1 MFRHHQHRG
10 HHDHAPHGRH
20 PFGWEGHGMRGMRHG
35 RRERSDRVFE
45 QGDLRLLLLKLIAE
59 KPRHGYE
66 LIKAVEEGVGGAY
79 SPSPGVVYPTL
90 TLLEDLGYA
99 KAAEAEGGRKLFAVT
114 AEGEAFLAE
123 QAAAIAELTAR
134 MEQVS
139 VANRGRGA
147 PQIVR
152 AMENLR
158 TAMRLRLSAGPLCD
172 QQVAAVAEALDAAA
186 KAVEQA

>member
-10 HHDHAPHGRH
+10 HHDHAAHGRH
-20 PFGWEGHGMRGMRHG
+20 PFGWEGHGMRHG

-45 QGDLRLLLLKLIAE
+45 QGDLRLLLLKLVAE

-114 AEGEAFLAE
+114 PEGEAFLAE
-123 QAAAIAELTAR
+123 QAAQVAELTAR

-158 TAMRLRLSAGPLCD
+158 TALRLRLSAGPLTD
-172 QQVAAVAEALDAAA
+172 EQVSRVAEALDAAA

>member
-1 MFRHHQHRG
+1 MHGFHQHRF
-10 HHDHAPHGRH
+10 HRAMHGRH
-20 PFGWEGHGMRGMRHG
+20 AFGGEGRGMHGLRHG
-35 RRERSDRVFE
+35 RRERPERVFE

-66 LIKAVEEGVGGAY
+66 LIKAVEDGVGGAY

-90 TLLEDLGYA
+90 ALLEDLGYA
-99 KAAEAEGGRKLFAVT
+99 QAGEAEGGKKLFSVT
-114 AEGEAFLAE
+114 PAGEAFLAE
-123 QAAAIAELTAR
+123 QAAALALLAAR

-139 VANRGRGA
+139 VANRGRNA

-158 TAMRLRLSAGPLCD
+158 TALRLRLSAGPLD
-172 QQVAAVAEALDAAA
+172 EQQVAAVAAALDEAA